1 MLEKCDGYIC
11 FEGFDC
17 FSGSIWYLFEVM
29 KGIAETEQATS
40 CDDFLYSAN
49 EI

>member
-1 MLEKCDGYIC
+1 MLENCDGYIC

-17 FSGSIWYLFEVM
+17 FSGSIGYLFEVM
-29 KGIAETEQATS
+29 KGTAETELVAS
-40 CDDFLYSAN
+40 CYDFPHSAN